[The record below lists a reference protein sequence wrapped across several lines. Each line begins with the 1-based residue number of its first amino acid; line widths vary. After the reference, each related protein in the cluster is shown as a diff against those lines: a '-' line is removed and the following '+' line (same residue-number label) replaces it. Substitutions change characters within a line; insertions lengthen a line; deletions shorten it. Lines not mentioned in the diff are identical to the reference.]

1 MPRPRKL
8 AERLEE
14 MVRVDHAGEYAAV
27 AIYKGQRAV
36 FERQH
41 GKERIVEQL
50 THMEE
55 DEQHHLDAFDEMI
68 QKEGVRPTAMGPI
81 WGVAAYG
88 LGVATALLGEKAAH
102 ACTEAVESVIEG
114 HYDNQVQELEAQG
127 ESDKAE
133 LFAKFRD
140 EETAHK
146 NLAIEEG
153 AKEAPGYPILSN
165 VIQAGC
171 RLAIRISEKV

>member
-1 MPRPRKL
+1 MPRKRRLPPRI
-8 AERLEE
+8 EE

-36 FERQH
+36 FERQE
-41 GKERIVEQL
+41 GKERIVDQL
-50 THMEE
+50 THMED
-55 DEQHHLDAFDEMI
+55 DEQHHLDTFDDMI
-68 QKEGVRPTAMGPI
+68 RQDGVRPTAMTPI

-114 HYDNQVQELEAQG
+114 HYDGQVRELENRG
-127 ESDKAE
+127 ETEKAA

-146 NLAIEEG
+146 DLAVEEG
-153 AKEAPGYPILSN
+153 AHGAPAYPLLSG
-165 VIQAGC
+165 VIKAGC
-171 RLAIRISEKV
+171 RLAIRISEKI

>member
-1 MPRPRKL
+1 MPRRRPL
-8 AERLEE
+8 SERVEE

-36 FERQH
+36 FERQS
-41 GKERIVEQL
+41 GKDRIIEQL
-50 THMEE
+50 TQMEE
-55 DEQHHLDAFDEMI
+55 EEQHHLDAFDDMI
-68 QKEGVRPTAMGPI
+68 RNEGVRPTAMTPV

-88 LGVATALLGEKAAH
+88 LGVMTALLGEKAAH

-114 HYDNQVQELEAQG
+114 HYDDQVQELANCG
-127 ESDKAE
+127 ETEKAT
-133 LFAKFRD
+133 LFARFRD

-146 NLAIEEG
+146 DLAVEEG
-153 AKEAPGYPILSN
+153 AHNAPAYPLLSA
-165 VIQAGC
+165 VIKGGC